1 MDQNIEKKKN
11 LREKAISFLQEK
23 KVPLISMIILTITV
37 IIFFISLNIYKETIN
52 SKISEKYIKAG
63 IYLSSKNEKKS
74 KQLLEEII
82 LSKNKFYAPLSLN
95 ILIEK
100 NLVED
105 KKKILEYFELIENL
119 KLSKEKKNL
128 LLLKK
133 SLFLIDNL
141 EVEKGKDLLNKLIQS
156 ETNIKS
162 IAEEIYFD

>member
-1 MDQNIEKKKN
+1 M
-11 LREKAISFLQEK
+11 
-23 KVPLISMIILTITV
+23 
-37 IIFFISLNIYKETIN
+37 
-52 SKISEKYIKAG
+52 
-63 IYLSSKNEKKS
+63 
-74 KQLLEEII
+74 
-82 LSKNKFYAPLSLN
+82 
-95 ILIEK
+95 
-100 NLVED
+100 VED